1 MFTETEY
8 AALLM
13 RLAELGEEKFRAFN
27 EKLMPGTTG
36 TYGVRIPLLRTMA
49 KEIIKNDAKG
59 FLAVARDDTHE
70 ERMLQGLVIAGMR
83 CPEAERMKYLGA
95 FVPKIDNWAV
105 CDVTCG
111 SLKSAAKNREAYWA
125 FLTPYLASE
134 REYEVRFAVV
144 LLLSHFIVPEWIGR
158 VLAVLADVSQEGY
171 YVKMAV
177 AWALSVCFVKFR
189 EETLLLLENGV
200 LDDFT
205 QNKTIQKCCESF
217 RVSDSDKALLRR
229 MKR

>member
-1 MFTETEY
+1 
-8 AALLM
+8 
-13 RLAELGEEKFRAFN
+13 
-27 EKLMPGTTG
+27 
-36 TYGVRIPLLRTMA
+36 
-49 KEIIKNDAKG
+49 
-59 FLAVARDDTHE
+59 
-70 ERMLQGLVIAGMR
+70 MLQGLVIAGMR
-83 CPEAERMKYLGA
+83 CPEAERMEYLGA

-205 QNKTIQKCCESF
+205 QNKAIQKCCESF
-217 RVSDSDKALLRR
+217 RVSDSDKALLRG

>member
-59 FLAVARDDTHE
+59 FLAVAQDDTHE

-83 CPEAERMKYLGA
+83 CPEAVPWHFHPEDRQLGGVRCDLRQPQERCKE
-95 FVPKIDNWAV
+95 P
-105 CDVTCG
+105 
-111 SLKSAAKNREAYWA
+111 
-125 FLTPYLASE
+125 
-134 REYEVRFAVV
+134 
-144 LLLSHFIVPEWIGR
+144 
-158 VLAVLADVSQEGY
+158 
-171 YVKMAV
+171 
-177 AWALSVCFVKFR
+177 
-189 EETLLLLENGV
+189 
-200 LDDFT
+200 
-205 QNKTIQKCCESF
+205 
-217 RVSDSDKALLRR
+217 
-229 MKR
+229 

>member
-1 MFTETEY
+1 
-8 AALLM
+8 
-13 RLAELGEEKFRAFN
+13 
-27 EKLMPGTTG
+27 
-36 TYGVRIPLLRTMA
+36 MA

-59 FLAVARDDTHE
+59 FLAVAQDDTHE

-83 CPEAERMKYLGA
+83 CPEAERMEHLGT
-95 FVPKIDNWAV
+95 FIPKIDNWAV

-111 SLKSAAKNREAYWA
+111 SLKSAAKNREAYWT
-125 FLTPYLASE
+125 FLAPYLASK
-134 REYEVRFAVV
+134 REFEVRFAVV

-158 VLAVLADVSQEGY
+158 VLAVLADISQEGY

-177 AWALSVCFVKFR
+177 AWAISVCFVKFR

-205 QNKTIQKCCESF
+205 QNKAIQKCCESF
-217 RVSDSDKALLRR
+217 RVSDSDKALLRG